1 MAGAAGAAGA
11 AGGRLLAEVA
21 GAAGAAAGAAAGE
34 AAAGT
39 DVAYDASKGSG
50 IVEAAGGVL
59 FLGLAAYFFVRTFS
73 RRAKYATSIRLAA
86 RSEADETA
94 EEAQARVRRE
104 AANRAGG
111 SAVADPL
118 EGKTPGDAAR
128 NGLVAAAFSVALYAL
143 AIQVDHF
150 VADKGPGPDAS
161 YTAQRVGAL
170 LTTVTTGLVY
180 FASFIFG
187 ANGLGLLGLAVQ
199 MQVAP
204 ESLKPE
210 GAGDGEGGAGG
221 E

>member
-1 MAGAAGAAGA
+1 
-11 AGGRLLAEVA
+11 
-21 GAAGAAAGAAAGE
+21 
-34 AAAGT
+34 
-39 DVAYDASKGSG
+39 VAYDASKGSDY
-50 IVEAAGGVL
+50 VEAAGGVL
-59 FLGLAAYFFVRTFS
+59 FLGLAGYFFVRTFS
-73 RRAKYATSIRLAA
+73 RRAKYATSVRLAA

-104 AANRAGG
+104 AAAGRG
-111 SAVADPL
+111 GGLAAADPL

-128 NGLVAAAFSVALYAL
+128 NGLVAAAVSVALYVVAV
-143 AIQVDHF
+143 QVDHF

-170 LTTVTTGLVY
+170 FTAVVTGLGY

-204 ESLKPE
+204 ESLKPP
-210 GAGDGEGGAGG
+210 GGGSSEEAGG
-221 E
+221 K